1 MRPEAIFPCSWL
13 ISNPAAADKSEF
25 REEGLILTVRL
36 NTGYRIA
43 AQSTPSGPISES
55 VKEVQR
61 SLRPLHGGKTR
72 EKWWSVSDSNRYFLG
87 SEVNF
92 SRSSFPYGLRP
103 PQTIKSAAVTPPAAW
118 WDALL

>member
-13 ISNPAAADKSEF
+13 ISHPAAADKSEF

-61 SLRPLHGGKTR
+61 SLRPLRGGMPYC
-72 EKWWSVSDSNRYFLG
+72 EWGGFCS
-87 SEVNF
+87 SELAPLNPK
-92 SRSSFPYGLRP
+92 PYGE
-103 PQTIKSAAVTPPAAW
+103 
-118 WDALL
+118 